1 MRKRIAIVG
10 AGAVGGHVGGHL
22 ARTGHDVTLID
33 PWAAHVDYMKQHGL
47 ELSGVTEEER
57 YTVPV
62 RALHVTEAEMLSRE
76 RPIDIAFV
84 CMKSYDTEWA
94 TMLIRQYLAPDGF
107 VVSLQNAINEEAIAA
122 IVGWGKTVG
131 CIASMIAVELYEPG
145 HIRRNVPLGGEEHIV
160 FRVGEPHG
168 RITPRIEEVAEMLT
182 AADSSKATSN
192 LWGERWSKLV
202 ANSMR
207 NGLYAVTG
215 HMGGDIDV
223 HDAARRTAARLAG
236 EAVVVGLAHGY
247 VLEEIYHI
255 EPELLADVGHG
266 KDGAFERLDEILLSR
281 ARRSNRAGTHR
292 PSMAQDIAKGRR
304 TEIEYL
310 NGFVCRKGAELGL
323 ATPTNAAMVELV
335 KRVERGELTP
345 GMANVDKTG
354 ALS

>member
-1 MRKRIAIVG
+1 MSKRIAIMG
-10 AGAVGGHVGGHL
+10 AGAVGAHVAGHL
-22 ARTGHDVTLID
+22 ARTGQDVTVID
-33 PWAAHVDYMKQHGL
+33 PWPEHVDYMKASGI
-47 ELSGVTEEER
+47 ELFGTTEEER
-57 YTVPV
+57 HTVPV
-62 RALHVTEAEMLSRE
+62 RALHVTEAEALSRE
-76 RPIDIAFV
+76 KPVDIAFV

-107 VVSLQNAINEEAIAA
+107 VVSLQNAINEEAIAG

-145 HIRRNVPLGGEEHIV
+145 HVRRNVALGGDKHIV

-168 RITPRIEEVAEMLT
+168 RITPRIREIAEMLS
-182 AADSSKATSN
+182 AADSSKATDN

-215 HMGGDIDV
+215 HVGGDIDL
-223 HDAARRTAARLAG
+223 HDAARRTAIKLAG

-255 EPELLADVGHG
+255 DPDILAAAGRGDAAAS
-266 KDGAFERLDEILLSR
+266 DQLEEILLGQ

-310 NGFVCRKGAELGL
+310 NGFVCRKGAELGI
-323 ATPTNAAMVELV
+323 ATPANAAMVELV
-335 KRVERGELTP
+335 KQVERGTLTP
-345 GMANVDKTG
+345 DLANVEAIAAG
-354 ALS
+354 